1 MYMHTYGRFC
11 WSVMLRAGWLASSAP
26 VSLSSHHN
34 TTVIYIFS
42 GYIQEEAGSP
52 PHWPPIII
60 IIILILVF
68 FFLKS
73 LVSFPCVSKADW
85 LRKSGRGGA
94 SSGFR
99 HTSLARLPSI
109 TPLVLDILT
118 LFSLTLRNRK

>member
-1 MYMHTYGRFC
+1 MYVYAHVWTFLLECNVKSRL
-11 WSVMLRAGWLASSAP
+11 VASSAP

-52 PHWPPIII
+52 PHWPRVG
-60 IIILILVF
+60 LFF

-73 LVSFPCVSKADW
+73 LMSFPCVSKADW